1 MADPIGTTLS
11 VDISEVKANLKV
23 ANNLIKE
30 NETQWRISA
39 SAMDDWTKEERGLN
53 KRLETLSET
62 IKVQED
68 NVKYLVEQKEIAI
81 KQYGKESVEVNQLN
95 TLINTHTGN
104 LMKSRKEYAQ
114 VSSSL
119 EKLQKENKDANE
131 EIKDTDKESKKSVKS
146 LDKLEKQAEDTGD
159 GFTVAKG
166 AIASFIGSG
175 LSNLVSSAG
184 NAVSSLFN
192 LTESTLEYRRELAR
206 ITTVADQVGVSGD
219 RIIDKW
225 IDINSVIQD
234 DSSVTEGLNNL
245 MTAGFTAEK
254 ELDAITKALEGA
266 SIQWAETLK
275 FEGLSDSL
283 QEWIGSDGA
292 SLTGQFAELLERLGY
307 NLEDVTEETK
317 NMTDEQR
324 RNWAIMTLNK
334 AGLDD
339 ISEAYREAN
348 KDMIAYNKA
357 NSDLINA
364 QATLGEEM
372 QPFVTIIK
380 QSTADILYSFT
391 DMVNGVDGAGDRL
404 LYNIGYMAGQIYKS
418 ITDLIDTIAP
428 VLKDVFPQ
436 ILSLISENLPSM
448 VEQGSLIITNIISGI
463 SDNIPKASNEI
474 STMIGDILVILSDNL
489 PTILNSAL
497 ELFGQIVLAIPQ
509 IALDLASR
517 IPEIITSIT
526 NELANGETSILT
538 TATNVF
544 YEIINAI
551 PATVTSLRENLPDI
565 LNEITAQLQN
575 AMPQMLENS
584 KALLGKILEAIPT
597 IITSLGE
604 DLPQILTAILQF
616 LINNAP
622 AVLDG
627 AIDFLTEIV
636 NAIPSIVASLG
647 TALWDILNEI
657 TGFFID
663 NAGSISDIGKDI
675 VQGIIDGIKS
685 MLSAI
690 GEVAK
695 WLYDNTIG
703 KIMSFFGIK
712 SPSTEMRDKVGK
724 MIVQGMVDGM
734 KSMLSTITDAGKWV
748 FDNTIGK
755 IKGLFDG
762 SVDLTNIGKNIISG
776 ITDGMQSMKKAVED
790 SASWIYDNT
799 VGRVKKWLGI
809 ASPSKIMRDEVG
821 KYITQ
826 GIAVGM
832 LDGEYY
838 IADSAEELAEYG
850 MTEIK
855 DAGEVMANSF
865 SDGFKDGMEDVKKEV
880 KEAVEEVMTET
891 VKEASEKT
899 EEDAENAGKNTGKK
913 IVDGMES
920 SIDKYG
926 NAIES
931 AISSLFESNL
941 SGAIS
946 GGLSLIPSE
955 FGGDIISSVFD
966 SILDKFEEGKE
977 NGLEGRELA
986 KSVADSLIENF
997 MNLFDNMPEFF
1008 DMAFKFLS
1016 EFIAGLVK
1024 AVPMIVGKLP
1034 QILTEICK
1042 SFIEQ
1047 GVPMMYEVGKALIQG
1062 LWEGIKS
1069 IGEWIWD
1076 GVKQVGNWIV
1086 DGFKWIFGI
1095 KSPSRVMADEVGKN
1109 LALGV
1114 EEGLLDNLS
1123 GVDEMLK
1130 KGVNTSLEFDGIQ
1143 RKYVTVNQTNNYAQA
1158 HSRYELYR
1166 SKHDTANAV
1175 KLALRGV

>member
-39 SAMDDWTKEERGLN
+39 SAMDDWTKEEKGLN

-95 TLINTHTGN
+95 NLINRHTTN
-104 LMKSRKEYAQ
+104 LMKSRKEYKQ

-119 EKLQKENKDANE
+119 DKLQKDNEDVNE
-131 EIKDTDKESKKSVKS
+131 ELKDTAKDSKKAEKA
-146 LDKLEKQAEDTGD
+146 LDKLEDSAKDAGD
-159 GFTVAKG
+159 GFTITKG
-166 AIASFIGSG
+166 AIASFIGNG
-175 LSNLVSSAG
+175 LSSLVSGIGS
-184 NAVSSLFN
+184 AVSSMFN

-317 NMTDEQR
+317 GMTDAQR

-339 ISEAYREAN
+339 ISEAYRNAN
-348 KDMIAYNKA
+348 SDMIEYNKA
-357 NSDLINA
+357 NAELLNA
-364 QATLGEEM
+364 QSILGEQM
-372 QPFVTIIK
+372 QPFVTMIK
-380 QSTADILYSFT
+380 NSTADIIYSFT
-391 DMVNGVDGAGDRL
+391 DMVNGVDGAGEQL
-404 LYNIGYMAGQIYKS
+404 LYNLGYMAGQIYKGV
-418 ITDLIDTIAP
+418 TDLINTIAP

-448 VEQGSLIITNIISGI
+448 VEQGISIATSILDGVSENTPLITSQIGEMISGI
-463 SDNIPKASNEI
+463 L
-474 STMIGDILVILSDNL
+474 LVISEGAPDLLNSAIELFGQLVLGLSQALVDLSAQLPTIITTITDGLVNGEQSVFDTALDVLMGIVDAIPSMLIDLLANL
-489 PTILNSAL
+489 PTIISTITGSM
-497 ELFGQIVLAIPQ
+497 EEAIPKVFEGAKQ
-509 IALDLASR
+509 LLWKIVDA
-517 IPEIITSIT
+517 IPEI
-526 NELANGETSILT
+526 
-538 TATNVF
+538 
-544 YEIINAI
+544 
-551 PATVTSLRENLPDI
+551 
-565 LNEITAQLQN
+565 
-575 AMPQMLENS
+575 
-584 KALLGKILEAIPT
+584 ALGLVE
-597 IITSLGE
+597 S
-604 DLPQILTAILQF
+604 LPQIILSILDF
-616 LINNAP
+616 FITKKTLIFE
-622 AVLDG
+622 G
-627 AIDFLTEIV
+627 AIDLLTEIV
-636 NAIPSIVASLG
+636 KAIPTVVISLG

-663 NAGSISDIGKDI
+663 NADSIFDIGKDI
-675 VQGIIDGIKS
+675 VGGIIDGIKS

-703 KIMSFFGIK
+703 KIMGFFGIK
-712 SPSTEMRDKVGK
+712 SPSMEMRDKVGK

-790 SASWIYDNT
+790 SASWIYNNT

-809 ASPSKIMRDEVG
+809 ASPSKVMRDEVG

-850 MTEIK
+850 MTQIK

-865 SDGFKDGMEDVKKEV
+865 GDGFKDGMEGVKKEV

-891 VKEASEKT
+891 VKEASEKVEKEA
-899 EEDAENAGKNTGKK
+899 EETGEKA
-913 IVDGMES
+913 VTAVVEGVES
-920 SIDKYG
+920 SVDKYR

-931 AISSLFESNL
+931 AISSLFEGNL

-997 MNLFDNMPEFF
+997 TNLFNNMPEFF

>member
-114 VSSSL
+114 VSTSL

-175 LSNLVSSAG
+175 LSNLVSSVG
-184 NAVSSLFN
+184 SAVSSLFN

-364 QATLGEEM
+364 QASLGENM
-372 QPFVTIIK
+372 QPFVTMIK
-380 QSTADILYSFT
+380 NSTADIIYSFT
-391 DMVNGVDGAGDRL
+391 DMVNGVDGAGEQL
-404 LYNIGYMAGQIYKS
+404 LYNLDYISGQIYKS
-418 ITDLIDTIAP
+418 VLDLWDKISPLFDDFLTNQVPNFIGSIIGKIPAWIASIANTLWTNAPTI
-428 VLKDVFPQ
+428 VS
-436 ILSLISENLPSM
+436 SLM
-448 VEQGSLIITNIISGI
+448 DGIISGLNGMMGSIDSPLIEGLLNDLISAFQWI
-463 SDNIPKASNEI
+463 SDNSELVVSALTGIVVA
-474 STMIGDILVILSDNL
+474 IGTFSIIKNVTTWITTAKTAITALNLAMSANPIGLVVTAIAGLTAGLIALYNQCEPFRDWVDNL
-489 PTILNSAL
+489 WESIKGFWDDCKVFFSDLGQAFSDFWESLKNGFFDMLNWFSSKF
-497 ELFGQIVLAIPQ
+497 ESFKDIGKNIVDGIIEGIQSMGQA
-509 IALDLASR
+509 
-517 IPEIITSIT
+517 IT
-526 NELANGETSILT
+526 NA
-538 TATNVF
+538 
-544 YEIINAI
+544 
-551 PATVTSLRENLPDI
+551 
-565 LNEITAQLQN
+565 
-575 AMPQMLENS
+575 
-584 KALLGKILEAIPT
+584 GKWIYDHT
-597 IITSLGE
+597 IG
-604 DLPQILTAILQF
+604 
-616 LINNAP
+616 
-622 AVLDG
+622 AVLD
-627 AIDFLTEIV
+627 
-636 NAIPSIVASLG
+636 
-647 TALWDILNEI
+647 
-657 TGFFID
+657 
-663 NAGSISDIGKDI
+663 
-675 VQGIIDGIKS
+675 
-685 MLSAI
+685 
-690 GEVAK
+690 
-695 WLYDNTIG
+695 
-703 KIMSFFGIK
+703 FFGIK

-734 KSMLSTITDAGKWV
+734 KSMLSTITAAGKWV

-790 SASWIYDNT
+790 SASWIYNNT

-809 ASPSKIMRDEVG
+809 ASPSKVMRDEVG

-850 MTEIK
+850 MTQIK
-855 DAGEVMANSF
+855 NTGEVMANSF

-891 VKEASEKT
+891 VKEASEKA
-899 EEDAENAGKNTGKK
+899 EGDAEDSGKNLGKK
-913 IVDGMES
+913 IVDGAES

-931 AISSLFESNL
+931 AISSLFEGNL

-986 KSVADSLIENF
+986 KSVADTLIENF
-997 MNLFDNMPEFF
+997 MNLFNNMPEFF